1 MKKNSIKE
9 EKGSFF
15 EHSEKDLREDRTG
28 SILLDVI
35 IRIRRTYFYQ
45 KYGLYIIGIII
56 VLLIVSMF
64 MDVDDS
70 LINLGE
76 SPQMGIKGASL
87 VALLTYLGIELDFKS
102 KLIGGIIL
110 LPFLGFLGVSVIY
123 EQYRTERYNE
133 IMKEKNIVSGI
144 VYGKYVDFGRGYR
157 HNIIKVR
164 YRHNNVYKFEIP
176 VKIDNYQVIDIRD
189 SILILTSRE
198 YPQVMEVLKWNPTHE
213 EIERYKVPRKFKSYI
228 NGKIEEEEE

>member
-1 MKKNSIKE
+1 MKKNSVKE

-15 EHSEKDLREDRTG
+15 EHSEKDLSKDRTG
-28 SILLDVI
+28 SILLDII
-35 IRIRRTYFYQ
+35 IRIRRTFFYQ
-45 KYGLYIIGIII
+45 KYGLYVIGTII
-56 VLLIVSMF
+56 VLLIISMLR
-64 MDVDDS
+64 DVDDS

-87 VALLTYLGIELDFKS
+87 LALLTYLGIELDFKT

-110 LPFLGFLGVSVIY
+110 VPFWGFGGWSFFY
-123 EQYRTERYNE
+123 DHYRMDRYNE

-213 EIERYKVPRKFKSYI
+213 EIERYKIPRKFKSYV
-228 NGKIEEEEE
+228 NGKIEVEEE